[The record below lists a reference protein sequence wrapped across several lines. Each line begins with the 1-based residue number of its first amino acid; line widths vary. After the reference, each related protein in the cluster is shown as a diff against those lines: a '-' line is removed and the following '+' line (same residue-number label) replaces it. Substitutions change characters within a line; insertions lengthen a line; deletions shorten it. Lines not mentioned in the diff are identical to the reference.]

1 MDKNI
6 FKDNLM
12 CVCRIHR
19 VITEGKKRRYL
30 KEFCKHILFFQV
42 GVGVVRVKN
51 SRKNFR
57 EKTKKLTRKGKVMIA
72 NLNTKQ
78 ILEINVDML

>member
-1 MDKNI
+1 METNI

-42 GVGVVRVKN
+42 GVGVVKN
-51 SRKNFR
+51 KEF
-57 EKTKKLTRKGKVMIA
+57 TKKFQKEKNKETYQKGKI
-72 NLNTKQ
+72 
-78 ILEINVDML
+78 DDS